1 MGRAHVAVTQLAPRL
16 LDFEANADMT
26 VDAIASA
33 RERGAD
39 IVVLPELCLSGYM
52 FDTMDEARSC
62 AITPEHPVFARWARA
77 LAGSQGLV
85 VGGFCRAIG
94 FPTSHQRR
102 RRGSDGRPGRLSEDP
117 SLEPGEA
124 VLHRRHRG
132 PSGRRHR
139 LRSGGCADLL
149 RLGIPGDGKESRD
162 ARRGSDRRADQ
173 LGTRRPP
180 VRGRTATGHAGPRGR
195 SDEPRPRRV
204 RGPRGPRARPGLHR
218 RLGRHRHRRL
228 GAGHTGRDRVRRCR
242 PDVDHGAGSTDFRRQ
257 PRVRGPQ
264 TRTVRRG
271 VPNSR
276 DRMSC
281 PVPRRTGADGSATG
295 GATSLGT

>member
-1 MGRAHVAVTQLAPRL
+1 MGAGTGRVTG
-16 LDFEANADMT
+16 
-26 VDAIASA
+26 SG
-33 RERGAD
+33 RG
-39 IVVLPELCLSGYM
+39 
-52 FDTMDEARSC
+52 
-62 AITPEHPVFARWARA
+62 W
-77 LAGSQGLV
+77 
-85 VGGFCRAIG
+85 FCRAIG

-218 RLGRHRHRRL
+218 RSAVIDTAGWVLDTPDATGFAGAVLTLTTRR
-228 GAGHTGRDRVRRCR
+228 GIDRF
-242 PDVDHGAGSTDFRRQ
+242 PASTT
-257 PRVRGPQ
+257 VRGPQ